1 MHLTKVGLTG
11 GIAAGKS
18 SVAELW
24 RARGAT
30 VIDSDELAHAT
41 LEPGT
46 LTYQQVVAEFGPGI
60 VNADGSINRRNLGEI
75 VFNDPVR
82 RAALNA
88 IVHPVIRRQW
98 TQALAG
104 ATGVAVVVI
113 PLLFEVSAETEF
125 DTVVVVGC
133 SATTQLTRL
142 GAKGFSE
149 TQARARI
156 QAQWPVQEKMDRGEF
171 VIWND
176 GSRPVLHR
184 QAEMVWNKLKE
195 N

>member
-1 MHLTKVGLTG
+1 MHFTKVGLTG
-11 GIAAGKS
+11 GSAAGKS

-24 RARGAT
+24 RVHGAT
-30 VIDSDELAHAT
+30 VIDSDVLAHAA

-46 LTYQQVVAEFGPGI
+46 TTYRQVVAEFGPG
-60 VNADGSINRRNLGEI
+60 VLNAEGTINRRSLGEV
-75 VFNDPVR
+75 VFNDPTR

-88 IVHPVIRRQW
+88 IVHPVVRRQW

-113 PLLFEVSAETEF
+113 PLLFEVGAETEF
-125 DTVVVVGC
+125 ETVVVVGC
-133 SATTQLTRL
+133 SETSQLTRL
-142 GAKGFSE
+142 TAKGLTE
-149 TQARARI
+149 AQARARI
-156 QAQWPVQEKMDRGEF
+156 QSQWPLQQKMDRGQF

-184 QAEMVWNKLKE
+184 QAEIIWNKLKE